1 MVRATSYFGKRS
13 KQDRD
18 ETAANAERIL
28 LEYPRAKSKTLRGA
42 VSIQSPTLDG
52 MPRNDTVSNRNED
65 KIINTLD
72 DEDLVAQCDY
82 IVNKAM
88 PNVSKDPNWAK
99 IIKLAYLLPQP
110 MKDVA
115 IQQRLGY
122 GHTAYYD
129 AKKEAL
135 CAFAE
140 LWPPFPTEIVTYF

>member
-13 KQDRD
+13 KQERD
-18 ETAANAERIL
+18 KTAANAERIL
-28 LEYPRAKSKTLRGA
+28 LEYPRARSKTLRGA

-65 KIINTLD
+65 RIINTLD
-72 DEDLVAQCDY
+72 
-82 IVNKAM
+82 KAM